1 MVKHIDVNDFLGR
14 KTLITGDV
22 NAGKTRYCL
31 DILQAFVKAGLTDIA
46 VLDFA
51 PATISGVGGKLV
63 LPETSGVIYFSAD
76 ISAPRLT
83 GRNETEIISLA
94 ENNASTIDS
103 LLDDYL
109 AAPRDILFINDI
121 TLYLHTGSI
130 ERIMAE
136 IDNASTAV
144 INAYYGS
151 AFANMPLS
159 KREKHSVEHLMKS
172 MDMHLECLHTDQR

>member
-1 MVKHIDVNDFLGR
+1 MVKHIDVNEFLGR
-14 KTLITGDV
+14 RTLIAGDV

-31 DILQAFVKAGLTDIA
+31 DILLAFVRAGRRNIA

-51 PATISGVGGKLV
+51 PASISGVGGKLM
-63 LPETSGVIYFSAD
+63 PSETSGVFYFSAD

-83 GRNETEIISLA
+83 GRDETEIIELA
-94 ENNASTIDS
+94 EHNARTIEC

-109 AAPRDILFINDI
+109 FDPKDILFINDI
-121 TLYLHTGSI
+121 TLYLHAGSI
-130 ERIMAE
+130 DKILSI
-136 IDNASTAV
+136 IDLSSTIV

-159 KREKHSVEHLMKS
+159 AQEKRSVEHLMKR
-172 MDMHLECLHTDQR
+172 MDRVVRV